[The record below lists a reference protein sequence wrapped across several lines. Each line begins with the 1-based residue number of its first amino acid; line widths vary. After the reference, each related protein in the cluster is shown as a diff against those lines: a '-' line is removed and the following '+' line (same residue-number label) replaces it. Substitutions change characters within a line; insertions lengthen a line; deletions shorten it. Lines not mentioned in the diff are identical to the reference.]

1 MEMGMKGNAIV
12 SSVIISSIVIAS
24 VVVSVQVLYPKIREM
39 QSSTYFDEALNV
51 MSGLYS
57 SAHDVY
63 MQSQGARKAFEFYLP
78 YGEMYINGNNIIY
91 KMYSY
96 SHLVDNNVQKKFGN
110 VVVSGGYPINSYN
123 DSDSFYIDNGNILVS
138 FKRTNG
144 NINASDLINYIS
156 IDGEK
161 IYPKISVDIDHDPA
175 TSVGTGY
182 TEILPVGN
190 GEKYL
195 AHVSN
200 SKFNY
205 TVSFMIMPGWDYM
218 KIKIENLEEN

>member
-12 SSVIISSIVIAS
+12 SSVIIYSIVVASAIA
-24 VVVSVQVLYPKIREM
+24 SVQVLYPKIREM

-51 MSGLYS
+51 MNGLYS

-78 YGEMYINGNNIIY
+78 YGEMYVNGNNIIY

-144 NINASDLINYIS
+144 NINTSDLINYIS

-195 AHVSN
+195 VHVSN